1 MAYGCLADNA
11 LLWFDSSRA
20 LVVDGA
26 AKRFTWPFTLAREDG
41 RSEAYFVNAH
51 MTS

>member
-1 MAYGCLADNA
+1 MVLRGFSADKM
-11 LLWFDSSRA
+11 LLDSSQA

-26 AKRFTWPFTLAREDG
+26 ARRFTWPFTLAREDG
-41 RSEAYFVNAH
+41 RSDVYFVNAH